1 MTAIKT
7 IRFKTGEVIKIRN
20 LTPLE
25 WLDIERDESDTESMI
40 YASEVAYCLEDW
52 NGEGK
57 LDPLALLS
65 NRKNHA
71 LISQVSK
78 VADKQRLDIPQL
90 TLTEKTLEYQI
101 WDDTFMCVLRPF
113 TILEFLDHIAS
124 VKTKNPGELPSVFK
138 CKALADCLIG
148 WNGEGSISAE
158 DLLSRK
164 DEHKYIVAVDRA
176 LTTFFRSQ
184 ETPTIEE
191 GDQNDDLHHERV
203 DDAISVP
210 RPTRVTVK

>member
-1 MTAIKT
+1 MNPIKV
-7 IRFKTGEVIKIRN
+7 IRYRTGEKIKIRV

-25 WLDIERDESDTESMI
+25 WLDIDRDESDTESMI
-40 YASEVAYCLEDW
+40 YASEVAFCLEDW

-71 LISQVSK
+71 IIAAVSK
-78 VADKQRLDIPQL
+78 IIDQQRLDIPKLNFQ
-90 TLTEKTLEYQI
+90 EDAQEYKI
-101 WDDTFMCVLRPF
+101 YNDNFMCVLRPF
-113 TILEFLDHIAS
+113 TILEFLDHIAGI
-124 VKTKNPGELPSVFK
+124 KKQNPSELPSVFK
-138 CKALADCLIG
+138 CKALAECVIS
-148 WNGEGSISAE
+148 WNDEGSISAD

-164 DEHKYIVAVDRA
+164 NEHKYIIAVDQA
-176 LTTFFRSQ
+176 LTLFFRSQ

-191 GDQNDDLHHERV
+191 GDQDDDLHHERV
-203 DDAISVP
+203 NDAIPVP